1 MPRRTLIKW
10 IAAPLLAIAA
20 LLFIGF
26 LAFVPSSREPGYTF
40 VTAWGEPGRA
50 PGQFRD
56 PTGIAVADGE
66 VFVADSRN
74 GRIQVFDA
82 NGGLKRQFGTPG
94 EAPGE
99 LGRPMNLTI
108 HDDELYVAEYFN
120 DRIQILTAIRNAPSA
135 RPVQV
140 PVSSTHRAGLR
151 LPMAAVSS
159 LLTSTINAS
168 NTSIHT
174 AVSSAN
180 GAQLVRSASRRDS

>member
-10 IAAPLLAIAA
+10 IAAPLLAIVA

-56 PTGIAVADGE
+56 PTGMAVAAGE

-82 NGGLKRQFGTPG
+82 NGGFKRQFGTPG
-94 EAPGE
+94 EATGE
-99 LGRPMNLTI
+99 LGRP
-108 HDDELYVAEYFN
+108 
-120 DRIQILTAIRNAPSA
+120 
-135 RPVQV
+135 
-140 PVSSTHRAGLR
+140 
-151 LPMAAVSS
+151 
-159 LLTSTINAS
+159 
-168 NTSIHT
+168 
-174 AVSSAN
+174 
-180 GAQLVRSASRRDS
+180 

>member
-10 IAAPLLAIAA
+10 IAAPLLAIVA

-82 NGGLKRQFGTPG
+82 NGGFKRQFGTPG

-120 DRIQILTAIRNAPSA
+120 DRIQVFDLEGSPKRTIGGPGTGPGQFNAPGGVVVANDGSIYVA
-135 RPVQV
+135 DFYNQRVQHGFLG
-140 PVSSTHRAGLR
+140 PDRRKG
-151 LPMAAVSS
+151 AVGQ
-159 LLTSTINAS
+159 
-168 NTSIHT
+168 
-174 AVSSAN
+174 
-180 GAQLVRSASRRDS
+180 GAHQ